1 MNRLFLL
8 DAYALIYRA
17 YYAFMKIPRINS
29 KGLNTSAIF
38 GFLNTLQEV
47 LNRENP
53 THIAVCFDPSGP
65 TFRHEAYEKYKAQ
78 RQETPEVIRQS
89 VPIIKKLVEAYRIPV
104 LQVTG
109 FEADDVIGTL
119 AKKAEKMGFDTYMMT
134 SDKDY
139 GQLVSAHTFIYKPKF
154 GGNGFDTLGVPEV
167 LAKWGLQNVA
177 QVIDL
182 LGLMGD
188 ASDNIPGCPG
198 VGEKTAVRLLTDFGS
213 IDSLLQNTDQLK
225 GALKTKIEENREK
238 IEFSRFLATI
248 KTDVPIDFDEE
259 QLRRHEPDRDALVA
273 LFSELEFRSQLNRLL
288 GKEPEKA
295 RKPQEKAVQ
304 SSLFADEIGQNEV
317 SDKPAEP
324 LNFDS
329 VATVEHSYKIV
340 QTEAEIDDLIELLSG
355 AKAFCFDTETTS
367 VEPFKADLVG
377 MSFAVKAHEAFY
389 LPVPQNRAEAEKIV
403 ARFKPVFE
411 SKNSDKIGQNIKF
424 DLLMLDRYGI
434 TVQGRLFDT
443 MVAHYLLNPELRH
456 GMDYMAETVL
466 NYRTIHIEELI
477 GAKGKNQLTMDRV
490 PLDKIAEYA
499 AEDADITL
507 QLHAVL
513 AQKIGE
519 NHLEHLLY
527 DIEMPLVRVLAKM
540 EKNGVLIDDFA
551 LAQSS
556 QTMTAAL
563 TKIEREIKQ
572 MAGYNIN
579 VGSPKQVGELLFD
592 RLKIAE
598 KAKKTKTG
606 QYVTDEETLESL
618 RQKHPIVAK
627 ILDYRGLKKLLSTY
641 IDALPALINPT
652 TGKVHTSFNQTVTA
666 TGRLSSS
673 NPNLQNIPIR
683 DEQGKEIRRAFIAEQ
698 GCLFLSADY
707 SQVELRIMAHLSGD
721 KRMIA
726 AFENDHDIHAATA
739 ANIYKVPLESVTSEM
754 RRKAKTANFGIIYG
768 ISAFGLAERL
778 GIPRSEAKE
787 LIDSYFA
794 TFPEV
799 RTYID
804 EAVATARKNGF
815 VETLLHRKRY
825 LPDIA
830 SHNATVRAFAERNA
844 VNAPIQGTAADIIKI
859 AMVRIDERLEREG
872 LKTQMILQV
881 HDELNF
887 NVPLDELERVQTLVR
902 EEMEGAYQLR
912 VPLKVDIGTGHN
924 WLEAH

>member
-1 MNRLFLL
+1 MKRLFLL

-38 GFLNTLQEV
+38 GFLNTLQDV
-47 LNRENP
+47 LTRENP

-104 LQVTG
+104 LQVAG

-134 SDKDY
+134 PDKDY
-139 GQLVSAHTFIYKPKF
+139 GQLVSEHTFIYKPKF
-154 GGNGFDTLGVPEV
+154 GSAGFDTLGIPEV

-177 QVIDL
+177 QVVDL

-198 VGEKTAVRLLTDFGS
+198 VGEKTAVKLLTDFGN
-213 IDSLLQNTDQLK
+213 IDRLLQNTDQLK
-225 GALKTKIEENREK
+225 GALKTKIEENREQ

-259 QLRRHEPDRDALVA
+259 RLLRHAPDHDALVE
-273 LFSELEFRSQLNRLL
+273 LFTELEFRSHLNRLL
-288 GKEPEKA
+288 GNAPEQSQKA
-295 RKPQEKAVQ
+295 AKQAMQ
-304 SSLFADEIGQNEV
+304 SSLFADETAQNDV
-317 SDKPAEP
+317 QPTTTTT
-324 LNFDS
+324 LHFDS
-329 VATVEHSYKIV
+329 AATVAHTYKIV
-340 QTEAEIDDLIELLSG
+340 QTDAEIADLIDILSRQ
-355 AKAFCFDTETTS
+355 KAFCFDTETTS
-367 VEPFKADLVG
+367 VDVFKAELVG
-377 MSFAVKAHEAFY
+377 MSFAVQAHEAFY
-389 LPVPQNRAEAEKIV
+389 VPVPQNRTEAQKIV
-403 ARFKPVFE
+403 DRFRPVFE

-424 DLLMLDRYGI
+424 DLLVLDRYGT

-456 GMDYMAETVL
+456 GMDYMAETML

-477 GAKGKNQLTMDRV
+477 GAKGKSQLTMDRV
-490 PLDKIAEYA
+490 SLDKIAEYA

-507 QLHAVL
+507 QLHDIL
-513 AQKIGE
+513 MQKIEE
-519 NHLEHLLY
+519 NSLEHLFY

-563 TKIEREIKQ
+563 AKIEREIKQ
-572 MAGYNIN
+572 MAGYDIN

-618 RQKHPIVAK
+618 RSKHPIVAK

-683 DEQGKEIRRAFIAEQ
+683 DEQGKEIRRAFIAES
-698 GCLFLSADY
+698 GCTFLSADY

-739 ANIYKVPLESVTSEM
+739 ANIYKVPIESVTPEM

-778 GIPRSEAKE
+778 GIARSEAKE

-794 TFPEV
+794 TFPDV

-804 EAVATARKNGF
+804 EAIATARKNGF

-902 EEMEGAYQLR
+902 QEMEGAYPLC
-912 VPLKVDIGTGHN
+912 VPLKVDIGTGQN